1 MNIPGPVHVSASRR
15 NRDRATIPS
24 RTMFSWTSEL
34 ADFLYKS
41 IKILID
47 TVRLNSQGTYNAFEI
62 ITLRALRRS
71 FSELK
76 HDHNVFQAA
85 LLVFIFPDARHVLKR
100 VQQHLLRPQ
109 ADDKTAMEE
118 AMALKK
124 SLTDDCSM
132 LAVAVRTRILRLMQ
146 FRRGGFH
153 ADCHNSKAAIVAQVA
168 ITALSL
174 DQLSAAHWT
183 ARAAFVVSLAAG
195 ALSVFFACLLQ
206 RRLSSLFGLADLKD
220 WLSTPA
226 DNHELKEAYLF
237 VRTYTHARLEL
248 QAIAEPTSE
257 KVPWK
262 DFEKQIMDLVNKK
275 RWVRASVNAA
285 LMIKMPAL
293 LLNWSVAAFLIGLGV
308 YLGSFWVR
316 DLDSHLARRSS
327 LGVLVAYIAVTAVG
341 LLLFFVPMVLKY
353 LEGAPIR
360 RLFDRLKEQAKPAD
374 EPSRLTINDFFT
386 QLVGDPD
393 RADSAKLEGNK
404 RDLEGTTCNPLVAAA
419 PLVTC
424 IAQNNDRDQV
434 KDANG
439 IEGVETH
446 RDTNVQASP
455 KLPNEQPHADADH
468 TTELPIMRRPTMA
481 SHTYTDPLMATLAAS
496 IVAHERSV
504 ASFRDLLQEHQRP
517 RRILRHISG

>member
-1 MNIPGPVHVSASRR
+1 VEGLRKANNGPREQEAMGARIRQCGSNDQDAGFAPELVGRGIPHWIGGLPGIILGSRSRLASSPAQLSRR
-15 NRDRATIPS
+15 S
-24 RTMFSWTSEL
+24 R
-34 ADFLYKS
+34 
-41 IKILID
+41 
-47 TVRLNSQGTYNAFEI
+47 
-62 ITLRALRRS
+62 
-71 FSELK
+71 
-76 HDHNVFQAA
+76 
-85 LLVFIFPDARHVLKR
+85 
-100 VQQHLLRPQ
+100 
-109 ADDKTAMEE
+109 
-118 AMALKK
+118 
-124 SLTDDCSM
+124 C
-132 LAVAVRTRILRLMQ
+132 
-146 FRRGGFH
+146 
-153 ADCHNSKAAIVAQVA
+153 
-168 ITALSL
+168 
-174 DQLSAAHWT
+174 
-183 ARAAFVVSLAAG
+183 
-195 ALSVFFACLLQ
+195 
-206 RRLSSLFGLADLKD
+206 
-220 WLSTPA
+220 
-226 DNHELKEAYLF
+226 
-237 VRTYTHARLEL
+237 
-248 QAIAEPTSE
+248 
-257 KVPWK
+257 
-262 DFEKQIMDLVNKK
+262 
-275 RWVRASVNAA
+275 
-285 LMIKMPAL
+285 
-293 LLNWSVAAFLIGLGV
+293 V
-308 YLGSFWVR
+308 Y
-316 DLDSHLARRSS
+316 
-327 LGVLVAYIAVTAVG
+327 
-341 LLLFFVPMVLKY
+341 LLFFVPMVLKY